1 MGVGKDESRGRGRE
15 GDNGTCAKNK
25 GWDSENATAKEQN
38 GGAKRHGAS
47 GASSGC
53 ATNEEKD

>member
-47 GASSGC
+47 SGC